1 MDEYIALFMAYL
13 SNERRYSDATVT
25 AYQRDLEQFAEFI
38 TSTAPTEL
46 QNINYQDIRLFIAHL
61 TELENSRTTIA
72 RKLSSLRSFYKYA
85 LRQGWVETDP
95 TALVQYDVKKQ
106 HLPEFF
112 YEDEMTAII
121 DAARNSDSE
130 LRLRDVAIIETFY
143 ATGMRVSELTSLT
156 FRQVDEQMQIIR
168 VLGKGDKERLVPIGD
183 QAMEAIK
190 AYKIHLRPQLI
201 SDDSLDTVFLSH
213 KGKELTTPQVHDI
226 LNKVIQVG
234 ALNLTIHPHKLRH
247 TFATHLLNNGADL
260 RSVQELLGHE
270 DLSSTQ
276 IYTHVTKDKLREQYM
291 NVFPRAKRKT
301 KGEE

>member
-1 MDEYIALFMAYL
+1 MTLFVAYL
-13 SNERRYSDATVT
+13 TNERRYSNATVT
-25 AYQRDLEQFAEFI
+25 AYQRDLEQFDAFI
-38 TSTAPTEL
+38 TSTAPTEID
-46 QNINYQDIRLFIAHL
+46 QISYQDIRLFIAHL

-72 RKLSSLRSFYKYA
+72 RKLSSLRSFFKYA
-85 LRQGWVETDP
+85 LRQGWTDSDP

-106 HLPEFF
+106 HLPDFF
-112 YEDEMTAII
+112 YEDEMQAII
-121 DAARNSDSE
+121 DTARNSESE
-130 LRLRDVAIIETFY
+130 FKLRDVAIIETFY
-143 ATGMRVSELTSLT
+143 ATGMRVSELTGLT
-156 FRQVDEQMQIIR
+156 FRQIDESIQIIR

-183 QAMEAIK
+183 SAMAAIID
-190 AYKIHLRPQLI
+190 YKTTLRPQLV
-201 SDDSLDTVFLSH
+201 SGVSGDTVFLSH

-226 LNKVIQVG
+226 LNKVIEEG

-301 KGEE
+301 RGED

>member
-13 SNERRYSDATVT
+13 TNERRYSEATVT
-25 AYQRDLEQFAEFI
+25 AYQRDLEQFDDFI
-38 TSTAPTEL
+38 NSTAPTEI

-61 TELENSRTTIA
+61 TELQNSRTTIA

-85 LRQGWVETDP
+85 LRQGWVESDP

-112 YEDEMTAII
+112 YEDEMNAII
-121 DAARNSDSE
+121 EAARNSDSE
-130 LRLRDVAIIETFY
+130 LRLRDVAMIETFY

-156 FRQVDEQMQIIR
+156 FRQIDENMQIIR

-183 QAMEAIK
+183 QAMESLTTYNTI
-190 AYKIHLRPQLI
+190 LRPQLI
-201 SDDSLDTVFLSH
+201 SGESGDTVFLSH